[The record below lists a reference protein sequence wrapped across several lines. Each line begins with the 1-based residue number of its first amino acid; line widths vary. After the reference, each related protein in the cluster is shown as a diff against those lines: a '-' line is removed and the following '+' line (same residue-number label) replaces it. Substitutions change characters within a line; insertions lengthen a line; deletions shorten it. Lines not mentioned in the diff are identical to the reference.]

1 MSWLRSGYVGILIL
15 LIKLAKAVIIAVKG
29 QSYFASFIYGFLI
42 VVLLGGRH
50 KQMIFLALSI
60 RLAKKIGFLELI
72 LIRERENDRFLL
84 LV

>member
-29 QSYFASFIYGFLI
+29 QSYLASFIYGFLI

-60 RLAKKIGFLELI
+60 RLAKNIGFLELI